1 MEIKLKKISVWLLG
15 MFFIVAGINHFLM
28 PDFYL
33 PLIPPYIPF
42 PQVVNSVAGLVEII
56 LGVTVLLP
64 NYRAITSKGI
74 ILLLILFIPSHVHFI
89 LIGSCVENGLC
100 VHPAI
105 AWLRLVVIHPLLI
118 FWAWKSK

>member
-1 MEIKLKKISVWLLG
+1 MEIKLKKLSVLLLG
-15 MFFIVAGINHFLM
+15 IFFIVAGINHFLM

-42 PQVVNSVAGLVEII
+42 PQMVNYLAGIAEIFLGIVFLV
-56 LGVTVLLP
+56 P
-64 NYRAITSKGI
+64 KYRPIASKGI
-74 ILLLILFIPSHVHFI
+74 ILLLVLFIPSHVHFI

-118 FWAWKSK
+118 FWAWKSQ